1 MSIKDIEQKALDLLS
16 LREHSRQE
24 LTRKLLKRKF
34 ELADIDVV
42 LDKLMERKFLSEERF
57 TEAYI
62 NSRMKKGYGPLRIEQ
77 ELQERGVNGAIIGR
91 TFETMDCDWYAQAV
105 DVRRKKFGEGR
116 VDDYKEKAKQMRF
129 LQYRGFD
136 QEQLRYAV
144 EFDYENQ

>member
-62 NSRMKKGYGPLRIEQ
+62 NSRMKKGLE
-77 ELQERGVNGAIIGR
+77 
-91 TFETMDCDWYAQAV
+91 
-105 DVRRKKFGEGR
+105 
-116 VDDYKEKAKQMRF
+116 
-129 LQYRGFD
+129 
-136 QEQLRYAV
+136 
-144 EFDYENQ
+144 